1 MRRILVVDDNE
12 DILDVIKLIL
22 EDFDYEVTT
31 LSNAKLLFDTVRATH
46 PDLILLDVMLGNAD
60 GRELCH
66 AIKSESDT
74 KFIPVILVSAS
85 HNISERF
92 KINSLAADDFLA
104 KPFNITELLDI
115 VQAHVTAA

>member
-1 MRRILVVDDNE
+1 LVVDDNE
-12 DILDVIKLIL
+12 DILEVIKLIL

-31 LSNAKLLFDTVRATH
+31 LSNGKLLFETVSRTH
-46 PDLILLDVMLGNAD
+46 PDLILLDVMLGNTD

-66 AIKSESDT
+66 EIKSKSDT

-92 KINSLAADDFLA
+92 KLNSIAADDFLA
-104 KPFNITELLDI
+104 KPFNITDLLDK
-115 VQAHVTAA
+115 VEAHMTAA